1 MCPGPE
7 CEDQG
12 ANWSAAVSPGPDTRG
27 CFVAKL
33 AAERSMPAGGSGG
46 GDSSDDEALGLSQ
59 FWESLDQKQKQSLL
73 SIRKVGEVLSYQ
85 YS

>member
-1 MCPGPE
+1 
-7 CEDQG
+7 
-12 ANWSAAVSPGPDTRG
+12 
-27 CFVAKL
+27 
-33 AAERSMPAGGSGG
+33 MPAGGSGG